1 MADRKPLSEAQRKT
15 LALMPIGSTLFVIG
29 LMLAVVIESTSRW
42 TTWMGW
48 ALLAAGVVLEAAVLI
63 RLLKLNKEDRS

>member
-15 LALMPIGSTLFVIG
+15 LALMPIGSALFVIG
-29 LMLAVVIESTSRW
+29 LVLAVVIESTSRW

-48 ALLAAGVVLEAAVLI
+48 ALLAAGVVLEVTVLV